1 MHFFHWHNNG
11 ELRTTF
17 EWPTVGSGSTPDDGT
32 TVTHSE
38 SPMVD
43 TSGWTGGAESLSH
56 RQMLDAV
63 CYVVDNG
70 VRWRSVPVD
79 FPARD
84 RVYAFPPGSG
94 ASSVDD
100 GRICPG

>member
-1 MHFFHWHNNG
+1 M
-11 ELRTTF
+11 
-17 EWPTVGSGSTPDDGT
+17 
-32 TVTHSE
+32 THSE

-43 TSGWTGGAESLSH
+43 TSGWTGGAESLCH
-56 RQMLDAV
+56 RQLLDV
-63 CYVVDNG
+63 VRYVVDNG
-70 VRWRSVPVD
+70 GRWRSVPVD

-84 RVYAFPPGSG
+84 RVYACSPGSG